1 MTNDNKLILNGEYH
15 QHLTLVGH
23 YKEIKELI
31 EELKKK
37 QVPKIYVANSK
48 RINIKD
54 QYNRD

>member
-1 MTNDNKLILNGEYH
+1 MNNENKLIVDGEYH
-15 QHLTLVGH
+15 QHITLVGR
-23 YKEIKELI
+23 YKEIKELL

-54 QYNRD
+54 QYSRD